1 MISGR
6 QTLGSIELAMQDV
19 RKKIEQVDLQTG
31 GAVAKVLALQQEE
44 VSDYR
49 ELARLRVDLMATGKA
64 GKVLD
69 DTAATVQQLL
79 EKRAETLQ
87 LFEQKLTATRELIQ
101 ELEEK
106 RRQQADSVDQAAN
119 VVDEAEEKTQQ
130 RLDADPAYRSQLD
143 TVHEFERTVRHA
155 EHKAE
160 QREEELENKGN
171 PYRADKL
178 FMYLWN
184 RKYSLPDYEANS
196 LTRMFDR
203 WVAKVVHY
211 PDARLN
217 YTKLQ
222 EIPQRLREHADEM
235 KTRLE
240 KEFAALKALDEQGKA
255 DDGIPVLEQRLNK
268 EEKQL
273 RDIDNAIEAAE
284 KQQREQEQQRAGY
297 TAGDDE
303 SYKEAVEF
311 TSSRLQQ
318 KDLQQLRLE
327 AQATPYPEDDIIINR
342 IFDSEKDE
350 EESRSATE
358 EFKKSRLRH
367 EEKLHE
373 LEQLRADF
381 KHNRYDGAG
390 TGFSNPAMIAVM
402 LDNLLNGALKRDG
415 FWRVLEQQRRRL
427 PRRSNP
433 TFGSGGFGQGTIWGK
448 GRGFP
453 GNFGGGGFSFPRRP
467 GGGGFRFPGGGSSGS
482 GGSRP
487 SGGGFRTGG
496 GF

>member
-6 QTLGSIELAMQDV
+6 QTLGSIELAMQKV
-19 RKKIEQVDLQTG
+19 REVIGKVDIQIG
-31 GAVAKVLALQQEE
+31 EAAAKLLAMQQEE
-44 VSDYR
+44 VGDYR
-49 ELARLRVDLMATGKA
+49 ELARLRVDLLATGKA
-64 GKVLD
+64 GNVLD
-69 DTAATVQQLL
+69 ETAATVKQLL
-79 EKRAETLQ
+79 KRRSNALQ
-87 LFEQKLTATRELIQ
+87 LFEQELTATRDLIRG
-101 ELEEK
+101 LEEK
-106 RRQQADSVDQAAN
+106 RQQQADRVDQAAD
-119 VVDEAEEKTQQ
+119 VVDEAEAKTQK
-130 RLDADPAYRSQLD
+130 RLDAEPAYRTQLD
-143 TVHEFERTVRHA
+143 LVHELERTVRHA

-160 QREEELENKGN
+160 QREEELENKGK
-171 PYRADKL
+171 PYREDKL

-184 RKYSLPDYEANS
+184 RKYSLTDYKANS
-196 LTRMFDR
+196 ITRMFDR
-203 WVAKVVHY
+203 WVARIIRY

-222 EIPQRLREHADEM
+222 EIPERLRGHAVEM
-235 KTRLE
+235 KARLE
-240 KEFAALKALDEQGKA
+240 KEFATLKTLDEQGKA
-255 DDGIPVLEQRLNK
+255 DDGIPLLEKKLNE

-284 KQQREQEQQRAGY
+284 KHQREQEQQRASY
-297 TAGDDE
+297 NSGDDE
-303 SYKEAVEF
+303 AYKEAVSF
-311 TSSRLQQ
+311 TNSRLQQ
-318 KDLQQLRLE
+318 KDIMQLRLE

-342 IFDSEKDE
+342 IFDSEKE
-350 EESRSATE
+350 EQDSRSATE
-358 EFKKSRLRH
+358 EFKKSRVRH

-402 LDNLLNGALKRDG
+402 LENLLSGALNRDG

-453 GNFGGGGFSFPRRP
+453 GNLGGGGGFSFPRRP
-467 GGGGFRFPGGGSSGS
+467 GGGGFRFPGAGGGGLRSG
-482 GGSRP
+482 
-487 SGGGFRTGG
+487 GGGFRTGG